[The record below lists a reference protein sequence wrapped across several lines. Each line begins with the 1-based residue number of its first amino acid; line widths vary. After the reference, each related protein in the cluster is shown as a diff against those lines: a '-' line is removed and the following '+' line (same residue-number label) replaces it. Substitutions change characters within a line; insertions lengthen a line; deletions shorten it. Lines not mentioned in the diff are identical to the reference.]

1 MAKAKAKLS
10 DMMPKLVFREN
21 GAARTEGSFGLKE
34 KNVRIWL
41 LYIAIL
47 TTTICTIFLL
57 LQVESNWVNVNKSQS
72 FKTVFLGDSSV
83 GKTCVAKLYVNR
95 QVESNTSN
103 TIGFDHHVRD
113 LELEGD
119 VTVKVSLLVK

>member
-41 LYIAIL
+41 LYIASYTNYNHL
-47 TTTICTIFLL
+47 YYF
-57 LQVESNWVNVNKSQS
+57 S
-72 FKTVFLGDSSV
+72 F
-83 GKTCVAKLYVNR
+83 
-95 QVESNTSN
+95 
-103 TIGFDHHVRD
+103 
-113 LELEGD
+113 
-119 VTVKVSLLVK
+119 VTGRI